1 MNQLQAERWSTS
13 LGKVFW
19 PGSRMIY
26 FKKVISRLIVQT
38 CSTKGVSY
46 WRFLAQT
53 PRWSALKGQVIE
65 SANRWLTERR
75 SSCVLGSAWKMIGIK
90 RLSIKRV
97 LSVLVNENQ
106 LLCFCDSHATANIS
120 SPLKSTVFVL
130 KYMYQRSCGWEYVTT
145 VKLWNIIMSQF
156 LFSGLL

>member
-1 MNQLQAERWSTS
+1 MNQLQAKRWSTS

-38 CSTKGVSY
+38 CSTKGVSC

-97 LSVLVNENQ
+97 LSALVNENQ
-106 LLCFCDSHATANIS
+106 LLCFCDSHTTANIS

-130 KYMYQRSCGWEYVTT
+130 KYQRSCGWEYVTT

>member
-1 MNQLQAERWSTS
+1 M
-13 LGKVFW
+13 
-19 PGSRMIY
+19 
-26 FKKVISRLIVQT
+26 IVQT
-38 CSTKGVSY
+38 CSTEGVSY

-97 LSVLVNENQ
+97 LNALVNENQ
-106 LLCFCDSHATANIS
+106 LLCFCDSLATANIS